1 MTRGKQHEA
10 QGQQMLVTRGQGGW
24 QDPSLGEDVSLP
36 CLFFLFQEGWRDE
49 EGMQK
54 GCVDADAVGSG
65 HLEEQ
70 VFGW

>member
-36 CLFFLFQEGWRDE
+36 CLFFLFQEGWRYA
-49 EGMQK
+49 EGLC
-54 GCVDADAVGSG
+54 GCRRSGGGCSG